1 METLCLVSFER
12 HQQEASGAQRRKRIM
27 GGGIDGEF
35 YTGEARKE
43 HGLEKLG
50 EQRPEMGRAPESWKN

>member
-27 GGGIDGEF
+27 GGGIDGES
-35 YTGEARKE
+35 YTG
-43 HGLEKLG
+43 G
-50 EQRPEMGRAPESWKN
+50 